1 VETALT
7 PALGIAA
14 PRAEER
20 ISRENFD
27 EIVQFHQRRVY
38 RVIYLLVRDADVADT
53 LTQECFLRAYEKR
66 AGFRGECRID
76 TWLLRIAVN
85 LVRDHGKNRRASF
98 WRKLV
103 GLDGM
108 GTANGWREPQAADPS
123 PERAVLA
130 REQLSAVWSALSSLS
145 QQQREI
151 FLLRFAEEMALA
163 EVANLLGLQI
173 GSVKAQLS
181 RATAKLRELLK
192 EGHGIPK
199 ASE

>member
-1 VETALT
+1 MDTALT
-7 PALGIAA
+7 PALGMAA

-27 EIVQFHQRRVY
+27 EIVQLHQRRVY

-98 WRKLV
+98 WRKLI

-108 GTANGWREPQAADPS
+108 ETANGWREPQAANPS
-123 PERAVLA
+123 PERTFLA
-130 REQLSAVWSALSSLS
+130 REQLSAVWSGLSCLS

-151 FLLRFAEEMALA
+151 FLLRFGEEMSLA
-163 EVANLLGLQI
+163 EVASLLGLQT

-181 RATAKLRELLK
+181 RATTKLRDLLK
-192 EGHGIPK
+192 GGHGISKP
-199 ASE
+199 SE

>member
-7 PALGIAA
+7 QALSVAA

-27 EIVQFHQRRVY
+27 EIVQLHQRRVY
-38 RVIYLLVRDADVADT
+38 RLIYLLVRDMDVADT
-53 LTQECFLRAYEKR
+53 LTQECFLRAYQKR

-85 LVRDHGKNRRASF
+85 LVRDHGRNRRASF
-98 WRKLV
+98 WRRLV
-103 GLDGM
+103 RLHDN
-108 GTANGWREPQAADPS
+108 TNGWREPVALNPS
-123 PERAVLA
+123 PEQTFLA
-130 REQLSAVWSALSSLS
+130 REHLDAVWNALTSLS

-151 FLLRFAEEMALA
+151 FLLRFAEEMTLA
-163 EVANLLGLQI
+163 EVASVLDIQV

-181 RATAKLRELLK
+181 RATAKLRGLLK
-192 EGHGIPK
+192 EDHGI
-199 ASE
+199 ASGSQ